1 MRRPAFAIVVAVV
14 VTVLAVSPAAAQEEP
29 RFRLALESAGIW
41 QNRNDVRIPPDT
53 GTEFSI
59 SDLIGAGPSSAV
71 RAEVTAA
78 LTERQQVRLVYAP
91 LRVTGSGV
99 PTDRIE
105 FAGSTFTAEAIDAEY
120 QFSSYR
126 ATYRF
131 RIVDGDTWRWWL
143 GFTAFVRDA
152 RIALEQAGISAEDTD
167 LGFVPLGH
175 LAGTARL
182 SDRWR
187 FDLDLDFAAA
197 PQGRALD
204 LATLLRYEPTPRWHV
219 AFGYRTIE
227 GGADVDQVYT
237 FAWINAAVV
246 RVGVGF

>member
-1 MRRPAFAIVVAVV
+1 MRRSLSALLTTFVL
-14 VTVLAVSPAAAQEEP
+14 TVLAAASAAAQDEP
-29 RFRLALESAGIW
+29 RVRLTIESAGVW
-41 QNRNDVRIPPDT
+41 QNRNDVRIPADT

-59 SDLIGAGPSSAV
+59 SGLIGAGPSSAV
-71 RAEVTAA
+71 RAEFTAG
-78 LTERQQVRLVYAP
+78 LTERQQIRLVYAP

-99 PTDRIE
+99 PGDRLE
-105 FAGSTFTAEAIDAEY
+105 FAGGTFTAAPVDAEY

-152 RIALEQAGISAEDTD
+152 RIALEQPGNAAEDTD
-167 LGFVPLGH
+167 LGFVPLAH

-182 SDRWR
+182 TDRWR

-204 LATLLRYEPTPRWHV
+204 LAALLRYEPTPRWHL

-227 GGADVDQVYT
+227 GGADVDRVYT

-246 RVGVGF
+246 RAGVGF

>member
-1 MRRPAFAIVVAVV
+1 MRSLPLAFGVVCVISAI
-14 VTVLAVSPAAAQEEP
+14 AAAPSVAQDAP
-29 RFRLALESAGIW
+29 RVRLTFESGGVW

-59 SDLIGAGPSSAV
+59 TDLIGAGPSSAV
-71 RAEVTAA
+71 RAEFTAR
-78 LTERQQVRLVYAP
+78 LTERQQLRLVYAP

-99 PTDRIE
+99 PVDPIE
-105 FAGSTFTAEAIDAEY
+105 FAGRTFTATPVDAEY

-131 RIVDGDTWRWWL
+131 RLVDGETWRWWL

-152 RIALEQAGISAEDTD
+152 RIALEQPGVSAEDTD

-182 SDRWR
+182 ADRWH

-204 LATLLRYEPTPRWHV
+204 LAALLRYEPTPRWHL

-246 RVGVGF
+246 RIGVGF

>member
-1 MRRPAFAIVVAVV
+1 MRRKSFVLGAAFV
-14 VTVLAVSPAAAQEEP
+14 VTALAASPATAQDEP
-29 RFRLALESAGIW
+29 RVRLTLESAGVW

-59 SDLIGAGPSSAV
+59 TDLIGAGPSSAV
-71 RAEVTAA
+71 RAELTAR
-78 LTERQQVRLVYAP
+78 LTERQELRLVYAP

-99 PTDRIE
+99 AADRLE
-105 FAGSTFTAEAIDAEY
+105 FAGATFTATELDAVYE
-120 QFSSYR
+120 FSSYR

-131 RIVDGDTWRWWL
+131 RIADGETWRWWL

-152 RIALEQAGISAEDTD
+152 RIALEQSGVSAEDTD

-182 SDRWR
+182 ADRWR

-204 LATLLRYEPTPRWHV
+204 LAALVRYQPTPRWHV

-227 GGADVDQVYT
+227 GGADVDRVYT

-246 RVGVGF
+246 RAGIGF